1 MINDSGGGPGKLYKG
16 DRVTNGRR
24 TSQDMYRVMPAIAAW
39 GRLSR
44 RAILK
49 VWGMDDGSGI
59 VAEVRKVF
67 MCS

>member
-1 MINDSGGGPGKLYKG
+1 MSNDSGGGPGKLSKG

-44 RAILK
+44 RAILN

-59 VAEVRKVF
+59 VADVRKVF